1 MPNIR
6 KEVNTMEKI
15 FEIVKSYIPEDK
27 QADVKAEIGG
37 KLEATLKE
45 KVINVKRELSDKF
58 KVDLFFEGENIEEA
72 YKKSAFVKKELY
84 DKVAK
89 DHEKALANLESLKKE
104 KEELEKAKESFEAE
118 KSIHTSSLGL
128 VSAGF
133 NPERLHLI
141 KNELTGN
148 AEEDVKNIKDKYPEM
163 FQVIAGKSPHAT
175 RDPEPKKNEAQLY
188 IERRKKEVERKI

>member
-37 KLEATLKE
+37 KLEATLANREKE
-45 KVINVKRELSDKF
+45 IKRELSSKF
-58 KVDLFFEGENIEEA
+58 KVDLFAEDIEKA
-72 YKKSAFVKKELY
+72 YKNNAFIKKEDY
-84 DKVAK
+84 DKVVEENK
-89 DHEKALANLESLKKE
+89 KILTNLESLTKT
-104 KEELEKAKESFEAE
+104 KEELEKAKESLEVE

-163 FQVIAGKSPHAT
+163 FQVIAGKSPYPNG
-175 RDPEPKKNEAQLY
+175 DPEPKKNEAQLY
-188 IERRKKEVERKI
+188 IERRKKEAERKF

>member
-37 KLEATLKE
+37 KLEATLANREKE
-45 KVINVKRELSDKF
+45 IKRELSSKF
-58 KVDLFFEGENIEEA
+58 KVDLFAEDIEKA
-72 YKKSAFVKKELY
+72 YKNNAFIKKEDY
-84 DKVAK
+84 DKVVEENK
-89 DHEKALANLESLKKE
+89 KILTNLESLTKT
-104 KEELEKAKESFEAE
+104 KEELEKEKETFENE
-118 KSIHTSSLGL
+118 RKTYDSSLNL

-163 FQVIAGKSPHAT
+163 FQVIAGKNPYGKK
-175 RDPEPKKNEAQLY
+175 DPEPKKNEAQLY
-188 IERRKKEVERKI
+188 IERRKKEIERKI